1 MGDISASRL
10 SGSSRARREPDR
22 KGVTPCAAGHSES
35 YAMATKIVEVH
46 PGIYEIF
53 LPLPMRP
60 TIINVYLIDC
70 HGAWALI
77 DTGMNSPDSVRTLE
91 EAFAQVGIR
100 IEDLD
105 ILIATHH
112 HIDHF
117 GASGAIRQ
125 RSHAQTYLHPLET
138 ERAGRM
144 LMFGKVSHA
153 DRPESRAFFQLHGF
167 PIDDFSPAGMRPA
180 WMGTELYSPVTE
192 PDHLTKDGDILKVG
206 DRTLEF
212 IWTPG
217 HSPGHN
223 VIYLRK
229 EKVMIVG
236 DHLLPKITP
245 HVGLYPDSP
254 DGNPLGDFINSQ
266 LKVQRFEVQSVL
278 PAHGGVYSDHRHRA
292 NQIIEHHRYRE
303 AEMLDLIKQRP
314 KTAFEVAQTVFG
326 GEERPIFH
334 VMAATF
340 ETLAHLQLACIEGRA
355 RKMEQNN
362 RMVFQTL

>member
-1 MGDISASRL
+1 
-10 SGSSRARREPDR
+10 
-22 KGVTPCAAGHSES
+22 
-35 YAMATKIVEVH
+35 MATKIVEVR

-70 HGAWALI
+70 GGAWALI
-77 DTGMNSPDSVRTLE
+77 DTGMNSPESIQTLE
-91 EAFAQVGIR
+91 EAFAQVGIK

-105 ILIATHH
+105 TLIATHH

-117 GASGAIRQ
+117 GASGTIRF
-125 RSHAQTYLHPLET
+125 RSHAKTYVHPLEL
-138 ERAGRM
+138 ERANRM
-144 LMFGKVSHA
+144 VMFGQTGHA
-153 DRPESRAFFQLHGF
+153 DRPESRAFFKSHGF
-167 PIDDFSPAGMRPA
+167 PIEDFSPAGMRPS
-180 WMGTELYSPVTE
+180 WMGTALYNPATE
-192 PDHLTKDGDILKVG
+192 PDHPIKDGDIIKVG
-206 DRTLEF
+206 NRELEV

-229 EKVMIVG
+229 EKIMIVG

-245 HVGLYPDSP
+245 HVGIYPDNP
-254 DGNPLGDFINSQ
+254 EGNPLGDFIESQ
-266 LKVQRFEVQSVL
+266 LKVQRFDADYIL
-278 PAHGGVYSDHRHRA
+278 PAHGGVYNDHRHRA

-303 AEMLDLIKQRP
+303 AEMLDLVKQKP
-314 KTAFEVAQTVFG
+314 KTAFEVAQQVFG

-355 RKMEQNN
+355 RKMSQGDQV
-362 RMVFQTL
+362 VFQTL

>member
-1 MGDISASRL
+1 MS
-10 SGSSRARREPDR
+10 
-22 KGVTPCAAGHSES
+22 
-35 YAMATKIVEVH
+35 TKIVEVH

-70 HGAWALI
+70 HGKWALI
-77 DTGMNSPDSVRTLE
+77 DTGMNSPESIRTLE
-91 EAFAQVGIR
+91 EAFAQVGIKL
-100 IEDLD
+100 EDLD
-105 ILIATHH
+105 TLIATHH

-117 GASGAIRQ
+117 GASGEIRR
-125 RSHAQTYLHPLET
+125 RSHAETYIHQLEI
-138 ERAGRM
+138 ERANRM
-144 LMFGKVSHA
+144 LLFGTMGPG
-153 DRPESRAFFQLHGF
+153 DRPESRAFFLKHGF
-167 PIDDFSPAGMRPA
+167 PIEQFNPIGMRPQ
-180 WMGTELYSPVTE
+180 WMGTSMYSPVTE
-192 PDHLTKDGDILKVG
+192 KHHAINDGDVLTVG

-223 VIYLRK
+223 VVYLRK

-245 HVGLYPDSP
+245 HVGVYPDNP
-254 DGNPLGDFINSQ
+254 EGNPLGDFINSQ
-266 LKVQRFEVQSVL
+266 LKVQPFDVELVL
-278 PAHGGVYSDHRHRA
+278 PAHGGVYRDHRHRA

-303 AEMLDLIKQRP
+303 AEMLDLVKQKP
-314 KTAFEVAQTVFG
+314 KTAFEVAQEVFG

-340 ETLAHLQLACIEGRA
+340 ETLAHLRLSCIEGRA
-355 RKMEQNN
+355 RQIERDDK
-362 RMVFQTL
+362 VAFQTL

>member
-1 MGDISASRL
+1 
-10 SGSSRARREPDR
+10 
-22 KGVTPCAAGHSES
+22 
-35 YAMATKIVEVH
+35 MATKIVEVR

-70 HGAWALI
+70 GGAWALI
-77 DTGMNSPDSVRTLE
+77 DTGMNSPESIQTLE
-91 EAFAQVGIR
+91 EAFAQVGIK

-105 ILIATHH
+105 TLIATHH

-117 GASGAIRQ
+117 GASGTIRR
-125 RSHAQTYLHPLET
+125 RSHAKTYVHPLEV
-138 ERAGRM
+138 ERANRM
-144 LMFGKVSHA
+144 VMFGQTNHA
-153 DRPESRAFFQLHGF
+153 ERPESRAFFLSHGF
-167 PIDDFSPAGMRPA
+167 PIDKFSPAGMRPG
-180 WMGTELYSPVTE
+180 WMGTALYNPATE
-192 PDHLTKDGDILKVG
+192 PDHPVKDGDIIKVG
-206 DRTLEF
+206 DRELEV

-236 DHLLPKITP
+236 DHLLHKITP
-245 HVGLYPDSP
+245 HVGIYPDNP
-254 DGNPLGDFINSQ
+254 EGNPLGDFIDSQ
-266 LKVQRFEVQSVL
+266 LKVQRFDADYVL
-278 PAHGGVYSDHRHRA
+278 PAHGGVYNDHRHRA

-303 AEMLDLIKQRP
+303 AGMLDLVKQKP
-314 KTAFEVAQTVFG
+314 KTAFEVAQQVFG

-355 RKMEQNN
+355 RKMTRGDQI
-362 RMVFQTL
+362 VFQTL